1 MKRSEFKKL
10 ESISQLNEILKEN
23 DVSNSPVYTGF
34 GVEIYENL
42 SKKVQVVVN
51 MRDDESALVIHR
63 GF

>member
-10 ESISQLNEILKEN
+10 ESTSQLNEILKEN